1 MNSGGPRRADI
12 AVVIPTYNEAET
24 IGSAVRGVVEAAS
37 GAGLECVVLVVDD
50 SSPDGTA
57 EVVRRLAGELGRV
70 ELLVRPGR
78 MGIGSAYVDG
88 FRHAVERFEGLKAV
102 VEMDADGSHDPS
114 YLQALVGPV
123 LSGTADVAIGS
134 RYVPGGS
141 WEGGQ
146 TFRELVSRGANLL
159 ARVCTGLKVRDATSG
174 YRAISA
180 DLLRRC
186 SASLRASSRGYV
198 FQVESLATF
207 AAFSARVVEVP
218 IAFRPRAAGKSKLRF
233 EDVVTFAAWNLRF
246 LLKRML
252 GRTARPLT

>member
-1 MNSGGPRRADI
+1 MGSGGSRRAEV
-12 AVVIPTYNEAET
+12 AVVIPTYNEAGT
-24 IGSAVRGVVEAAS
+24 VGSAVRGVVEAAS
-37 GAGLECVVLVVDD
+37 RKGLDFVVLVVDD

-57 EVVRRLAGELGRV
+57 DVVRRLAEELGRV

-88 FRHAVERFEGLKAV
+88 FRHAIERFEGLRAV

-114 YLQALVGPV
+114 RLPELVGPV
-123 LSGTADVAIGS
+123 LSGAADVAIGS

-141 WEGGQ
+141 WEEGQ
-146 TFRELVSRGANLL
+146 AFRELVSRGANLL
-159 ARVCTGLKVRDATSG
+159 ARLCTGLKVRDATSG

-186 SASLRASSRGYV
+186 AAYLGASSRGYV
-198 FQVESLATF
+198 FQVESLATYV
-207 AAFSARVVEVP
+207 AFGARVVEVP

-233 EDVVTFAAWNLRF
+233 RDVATFAAWNVRF
-246 LLKRML
+246 LARRVLR
-252 GRTARPLT
+252 RTVRPVT